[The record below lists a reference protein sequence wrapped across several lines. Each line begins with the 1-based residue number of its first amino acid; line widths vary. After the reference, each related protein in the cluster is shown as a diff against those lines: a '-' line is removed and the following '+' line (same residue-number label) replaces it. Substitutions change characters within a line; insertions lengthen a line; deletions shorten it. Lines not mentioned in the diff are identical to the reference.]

1 MNCIFAKYLLLCERE
16 GLKVKKQGG
25 VNEAAQKHEL
35 LPSRRI

>member
-16 GLKVKKQGG
+16 GLEVKKPEE